1 MKRDEMLK
9 KSAEIRQYILDRVA
23 QNPKG
28 LTASIVKQFGISRQ
42 AASGH
47 LRQMVQ
53 TGQLIEE
60 GKTKDKV
67 YKPGPT
73 QSVLKTYDLDTLLE
87 ESEIW
92 LKDFQKVCDG
102 LSENVIRICEYGF
115 TEIVNNAIDHSAGKN
130 LTINME
136 RTEENVFISIVDNG
150 VGIFRKIKEVYH
162 LSDER
167 QAILELSKGKLT
179 TDPEKHSGQGI
190 FFTSRAFD
198 GFFIKSYGLTF
209 GHHTEIEDDYL
220 FNDDQET
227 NGTKVM
233 MGISFTS
240 TRKLTDIFNEFAD
253 PADNNYSFDKTIV
266 SVKLVQYEGESLV
279 SRSQAKR
286 LMARVEKFRTAM
298 LDFEGVQ
305 SIGQAFADEIFRVYK
320 SAHPGVI
327 IATIN
332 VSEEIM
338 TAIHRA
344 KIAVLD
350 GAFQEVQNV
359 EKLIAEGL
367 MEPIEAIEGSTNPN
381 NEPAYRIVKRDNES
395 LAKILTNLLERDRQK
410 IVNVME
416 LN

>member
-1 MKRDEMLK
+1 MNRDEMLK
-9 KSAEIRQYILDRVA
+9 RGKEVRQYILDQVA

-28 LTASIVKQFGISRQ
+28 LTASVVQKFGISRQ
-42 AASGH
+42 AASVY
-47 LRQMVQ
+47 LKKMVQ

-60 GKTKDKV
+60 GKTKNKV
-67 YKPGPT
+67 YKPGLS
-73 QSVLKTYDLDTLLE
+73 QNVVKTYDLSTPLE

-92 LKDFQKVCDG
+92 LKDFRKVCDG

-115 TEIVNNAIDHSAGKN
+115 TEIVNNAIDHSVGKKIIIRI
-130 LTINME
+130 T
-136 RTEENVFISIVDNG
+136 RNVKEIFISIKDDG
-150 VGIFRKIKEVYH
+150 VGIFRKIKEAYH

-190 FFTSRAFD
+190 FFSTKAFD
-198 GFFIKSYGLTF
+198 LFYINSYGLFF
-209 GHHTEIEDDYL
+209 GHGQKVTDDYL
-220 FNDDQET
+220 LHEKVET
-227 NGTKVM
+227 QGTLVM
-233 MGISFTS
+233 MSIGVTS
-240 TRKLTDIFNEFAD
+240 AKKLTDIFNEFAD
-253 PADNNYSFDKTIV
+253 PTDENYSFDKTIV
-266 SVKLVQYEGESLV
+266 SVKLAQYEGESLV

-286 LMARVEKFRTAM
+286 LMARVENFRTAM

-320 SAHPGVI
+320 SAHP
-327 IATIN
+327 N
-332 VSEEIM
+332 VKILPIHTSEEII

-344 KIAVLD
+344 KVAVLD

-367 MEPIEAIEGSTNPN
+367 IEPIEAIEGSTNPN
-381 NEPAYRIVKRDNES
+381 SEPSYRVAKRDTTS
-395 LAKILTNLLERDRQK
+395 LAKILPNLSERDRQK

-416 LN
+416 LE

>member
-1 MKRDEMLK
+1 
-9 KSAEIRQYILDRVA
+9 
-23 QNPKG
+23 
-28 LTASIVKQFGISRQ
+28 
-42 AASGH
+42 
-47 LRQMVQ
+47 
-53 TGQLIEE
+53 
-60 GKTKDKV
+60 
-67 YKPGPT
+67 
-73 QSVLKTYDLDTLLE
+73 
-87 ESEIW
+87 
-92 LKDFQKVCDG
+92 
-102 LSENVIRICEYGF
+102 
-115 TEIVNNAIDHSAGKN
+115 
-130 LTINME
+130 
-136 RTEENVFISIVDNG
+136 
-150 VGIFRKIKEVYH
+150 
-162 LSDER
+162 
-167 QAILELSKGKLT
+167 
-179 TDPEKHSGQGI
+179 
-190 FFTSRAFD
+190 
-198 GFFIKSYGLTF
+198 
-209 GHHTEIEDDYL
+209 
-220 FNDDQET
+220 
-227 NGTKVM
+227 M